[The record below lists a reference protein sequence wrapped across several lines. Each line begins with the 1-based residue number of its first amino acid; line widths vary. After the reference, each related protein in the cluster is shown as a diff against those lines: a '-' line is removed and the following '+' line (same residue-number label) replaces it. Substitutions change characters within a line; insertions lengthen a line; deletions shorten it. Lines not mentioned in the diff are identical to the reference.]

1 MKSKLKEINA
11 GMLLDRIKDRIPEK
25 HFVHA
30 EEALLNCSNHEIRML
45 QILRTKS
52 PILAFI
58 LSLLLGLFGAD
69 RFYLRDNKAGAK
81 KLVMLLLAIGFAV
94 ASHFLCVY
102 VSGIIYT
109 LEIEKFAIDITIDI
123 TAKMVQIV
131 SIALM
136 IIFAIVS
143 LVLYIKDLLIIID
156 ETKKRNLI
164 DLSLSKVNVF
174 AVPFKDR
181 ALSDREE
188 KLLAKDVMKERNKSK
203 KQKGNKTK
211 QTEGGNADFIK
222 TYWEIGKN

>member
-69 RFYLRDNKAGAK
+69 RFYLRDNKTGAK

-109 LEIEKFAIDITIDI
+109 LEIEKFAIDI

-174 AVPFKDR
+174 AVPVKDR

-188 KLLAKDVMKERNKSK
+188 KLLAKDVMKGRNKSK
-203 KQKGNKTK
+203 KQIGNKTK
-211 QTEGGNADFIK
+211 QTEGGNTGCIN

>member
-69 RFYLRDNKAGAK
+69 RFYLRDNKTGAK

-109 LEIEKFAIDITIDI
+109 LEIEKFAIDI

-174 AVPFKDR
+174 AVPVKDR

-188 KLLAKDVMKERNKSK
+188 KLLAKEGS
-203 KQKGNKTK
+203 KTK
-211 QTEGGNADFIK
+211 QTKGGNADCIN